1 MSNPILLTGATG
13 VVGTAL
19 RERLATR
26 SYTALT
32 HRTPLL
38 GVDTVTGDI
47 TAPRFG
53 LDETAYIQLVED
65 TRCVLHC
72 AANTSLNADPAV
84 LADDNACGTRHAIE
98 LANDADAPLI
108 HVSTAFVEA
117 IDRAENRG
125 ARLNYAESKLVGE
138 RLVTDRARRW
148 TIVRPS
154 IVIGDSSD
162 GHIAGYQG
170 LFRLAEL
177 VRDGRLP
184 FFPCGPDSRVDI
196 IAQDVVAATLA
207 HLSRVALERGDTG
220 HDLVWLTSGAT
231 APRVWEVIEAFL
243 DAPRSTGEPRPHTPR
258 FIDRDQ
264 YERLIR
270 PAFLSELDPSLA
282 RRIDNLFTHVAP
294 YVSIVDPFPDATT
307 IGDYQPAVTDPLL
320 QLNRSL
326 DHWVRVGAAAR
337 PREEAIVH
345 A

>member
-19 RERLATR
+19 RERLTAG

-32 HRTPLL
+32 HRTPLP
-38 GVDTVTGDI
+38 GVDTITGDI

-53 LDETAYIQLVED
+53 LDDTAYNQLIEG
-65 TRCVLHC
+65 TGCVLHC

-84 LADDNACGTRHAIE
+84 LAEDNARGTRHAIE
-98 LANDADAPLI
+98 LANDADVPLI

-138 RLVTDRARRW
+138 RLVTDHARRW

-162 GHIAGYQG
+162 GHIADYQG

-177 VRDGRLP
+177 VRGGRLP
-184 FFPCGPDSRVDI
+184 FFPCGADSRVDI
-196 IAQDVVAATLA
+196 ITQDVVAAALA
-207 HLSRVALERGDTG
+207 QLSRVALDRGDTG
-220 HDLVWLTSGAT
+220 HDLVWLTCGAA

-243 DAPRSTGEPRPHTPR
+243 APRSTGEPRPRAPR

-270 PAFLSELDPSLA
+270 PVFLSELDPGLA

-307 IGDYQPAVTDPLL
+307 VGDYQPAVTDPLL

-326 DHWVRVGAAAR
+326 DHWARAGAAPR
-337 PREEAIVH
+337 SREEAIVH